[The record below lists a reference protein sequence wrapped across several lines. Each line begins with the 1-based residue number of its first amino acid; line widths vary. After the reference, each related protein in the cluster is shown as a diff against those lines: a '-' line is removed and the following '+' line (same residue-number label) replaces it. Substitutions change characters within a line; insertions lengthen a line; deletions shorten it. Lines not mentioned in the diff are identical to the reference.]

1 MSLGRSFSQ
10 PQPLETLAEAWTLR
24 PENLTFVRESRGD
37 DHRLRCAIQLCVLLR
52 QGRFLARPEDVP
64 PQILVY
70 LADQLGLTALPDLNE
85 PVRPNTESDQHER
98 IQQHLGF
105 VSFGSEEESS
115 LRAFLESKFRVDF
128 RLDAHLEEAISFL
141 FVRKIVS
148 PAVSSLKRLIKSV
161 AWSIQESLHET
172 IAGRLSTEQ
181 TKGLEAMLLVDS
193 DQAVSGIQA
202 LKVFPP
208 QANPEVIYEHLE
220 RWENLRKQGL
230 SEIHLADVAP
240 SVVEA
245 LAAITRGHDA
255 HTLRRVEPGIKRLSL
270 LACFVSEA
278 SKTLLD
284 HIVELNAQWLTGI
297 QRRTGRRAEGRAA
310 GVRGRLWQALHGAI
324 EVMESLTHEP
334 DEAKMGSFFARHART
349 YLLQLVVDCKTLE
362 QSEGAKDLI
371 DLAHGYSAM
380 RRYAPMFFRL
390 PFKVAAEADELMKA
404 VEILKQLDANEV
416 AELPQDAPISFLK
429 SSWQRQVCDDEGHLI
444 RSRWE
449 MAVML
454 KLQEALKAGVVSL
467 SGSRNYR
474 APENRILPA
483 AVWESTREQAA
494 SELGLPVSFVGIWA
508 RLQADFSAGA
518 KLAVEALSQGDYV
531 HLTPSGDL
539 KFRRERAILE
549 PESTAVLRQ
558 RIQDRL
564 QPVRIEQVLQ
574 EVDEICHFTEAFEP
588 VAGMKPR
595 GGIPSQGILAAL
607 IAEGTN
613 LGLLD
618 MSRSTEGFSYD
629 RLQRIRE
636 NYFSPENLR
645 DASRRIVNVHSR
657 MPISQVWGDG
667 TWSSSDGQRYG
678 IQRSSMIASVYPR
691 YSGYYSRMVSIYTHL
706 GARHGTLAT
715 QVISCPEREA
725 SYVLDGLYENTS
737 EVQPT
742 THTTDTHGYTDQ
754 LFGLCFLNGISFCP
768 HVAKLG
774 KAQLYR
780 IDKEHG
786 FPELEPLFEGTT
798 NRDLIEENV
807 DELLRLALSIKRRV
821 ISAHSLMCTLSGAAA
836 SHPLS
841 KALTHLGQLVKTSYI
856 LRYLGDPLLRRDV
869 RRQLNRGESRHQL
882 AKHLRFAHKG
892 EFRTGDLDVL
902 LNQASC
908 LSVLSNAIL
917 LSNTRQIERII
928 RELEAQGIP
937 VDPADLARI
946 SPLSFKNVIPH
957 GTYRFENL
965 LELEAI

>member
-24 PENLTFVRESRGD
+24 PEDLTFVQESRGD
-37 DHRLRCAIQLCVLLR
+37 EHRLRCAIQLCVLRR
-52 QGRFLARPEDVP
+52 QGRFLGRPEEVP
-64 PQILVY
+64 PQISVY
-70 LADQLGLTALPDLNE
+70 LADQLGLASLPDLDE
-85 PVRPNTESDQHER
+85 PVRPNTESDQQER
-98 IQQHLGF
+98 IRRHLGF
-105 VSFGSEEESS
+105 VPFGPEEESV

-128 RLDAHLEEAISFL
+128 RLDAHLDEAIGFL
-141 FVRKIVS
+141 SERKIVR

-172 IAGRLSTEQ
+172 IASRLSPGQ
-181 TKGLEAMLLVDS
+181 AKGLEAMLLVDP

-208 QANPEVIYEHLE
+208 QANPEVIHEHLE
-220 RWENLRKQGL
+220 RWESLQKQGL
-230 SEIHLADVAP
+230 SQINLSDVAP

-255 HTLRRVEPGIKRLSL
+255 HTLRRVEPGAKRLSL

-284 HIVELNAQWLTGI
+284 HIVELNGQWLTGI

-324 EVMESLTHEP
+324 EVMESLAQEP
-334 DEAKMGSFFARHART
+334 DEAQMGSFFERHERT
-349 YLLQLVVDCKTLE
+349 YLLQLVADCKTLE

-371 DLAHGYSAM
+371 DLANGYPAM
-380 RRYAPMFFRL
+380 RRYAPAFFRL
-390 PFKVAAEADELMKA
+390 PFKGAAEADDLMKA
-404 VEILKQLDANEV
+404 VGVINHLDASGLV
-416 AELPQDAPISFLK
+416 ELPQDAPISFLK
-429 SSWQRQVCDDEGHLI
+429 GSWPKQVRDREGRLI

-454 KLQEALKAGVVSL
+454 KLQEALKAGVVFL
-467 SGSRNYR
+467 SGSRTYR
-474 APENRILPA
+474 SPENRILPA

-494 SELGLPVSFVGIWA
+494 TELGLPASFEGMWA
-508 RLQADFSAGA
+508 QLQADFSVGA
-518 KLAVEALSQGDYV
+518 KLAVEALAKGDYV
-531 HLTPSGDL
+531 RLTPSGDL
-539 KFRRERAILE
+539 KFRRERAIHE

-564 QPVRIEQVLQ
+564 KPVRIEQALQ

-588 VAGMKPR
+588 TAGMKPR

-629 RLQRIRE
+629 RLQGIRE
-636 NYFSPENLR
+636 NYFFPENLR
-645 DASRRIVNVHSR
+645 DASRRIVNVHAR
-657 MPISQVWGDG
+657 MPISQTWGDG
-667 TWSSSDGQRYG
+667 TWSSSDGQRFG
-678 IQRSSMIASVYPR
+678 IQRGSLIASVYPR
-691 YSGYYSRMVSIYTHL
+691 YSGYYSKMVSIYTHL
-706 GARHGTLAT
+706 GAGHGTLAT
-715 QVISCPEREA
+715 QVISCLDREA
-725 SYVLDGLYENTS
+725 SYVIDGLYENTS

-754 LFGLCFLNGISFCP
+754 LFGLCFLLGIRFCP
-768 HVAKLG
+768 RIAKLG
-774 KAQLYR
+774 KTRLYR
-780 IDKEHG
+780 IDKDHG
-786 FPELEPLFEGTT
+786 FSELEPLFAGTI
-798 NRDLIEENV
+798 NRELIESQR

-821 ISAHSLMCTLSGAAA
+821 TSAHSMMCTLLGAAA

-841 KALTHLGQLVKTSYI
+841 RALTELGQLVKTSYI
-856 LRYLGDPLLRRDV
+856 LRYLGDPPLRRDV
-869 RRQLNRGESRHQL
+869 QRQLNRGESRHQL
-882 AKHLRFAHKG
+882 AKHLRFAHRG
-892 EFRTGDLDVL
+892 DFRTGDLDVL
-902 LNQASC
+902 LNQATC
-908 LSVLSNAIL
+908 LSVLSNAVL
-917 LSNTRQIERII
+917 LSNTRQIERIV
-928 RELEAQGIP
+928 RELEAQGLP

-946 SPLSFKNVIPH
+946 SPLSFKNIIPH
-957 GTYRFENL
+957 GTYRFETL